1 MKFKQIIIA
10 VLTLFTAVGCTEN
23 FDELEKDPVALSA
36 NPAGQLT
43 FTQLCMSGDG
53 FYQWR
58 TNLIYSGGFVQH
70 YAGAW
75 NVTEFGSKF
84 KKDDGYATAL
94 WRNGYQNELKNV
106 VDILEKTSGDQ
117 SAVNMNAV
125 AKIMRVMVA
134 QRITDIYGDIPYSE
148 AGLGFSKG
156 IVTPRYDTQEEIYM
170 SFFHDLEEA
179 HNQLNANGGAVKGD
193 LFYGGDI
200 TKWKKLANTLR
211 LRLGMRIS
219 EIKPAEAEK
228 QVKAALAAGVF
239 TSNADNCIMKH
250 LDATF
255 NDDPASID
263 FRGNGL
269 AYALVGNE
277 NGDHFSTLV
286 IDFLRDNGDPR
297 LPMYATPKTTSS
309 LAWGAPLQPGETP
322 YEGVK
327 PGLFQWE
334 VPMGASSTS
343 GIQSYFKQ
351 KTTPFLHVSYSESQ
365 LLLAEAAFR
374 GWVAG
379 SAADY
384 YKKGVE
390 AGIKQLEIYG
400 ATPATQAAIDTYLNA
415 KPLVAGQELKQIST
429 QLWITYIFNSIEA
442 YSNWRRT
449 GFPVLIPIT
458 NPDSETNGV
467 TPKRLYYP
475 NDEMQKNEKNYKEA
489 LSRMGG
495 TNDWLNKVWW
505 DAN

>member
-10 VLTLFTAVGCTEN
+10 ILILITAVGCTEN
-23 FDELEKDPVALSA
+23 FESLEKDPVALSA

-58 TNLIYSGGFVQH
+58 ANLIYSGGFVQH

-94 WRNGYQNELKNV
+94 WRNGYANELKNV
-106 VDILEKTSGDQ
+106 VDILEKTKDNPTT
-117 SAVNMNAV
+117 VNMNAV

-156 IVTPRYDTQEEIYM
+156 IVTPKYDKQEDIYA
-170 SFFHDLEEA
+170 SFFKDLEEA
-179 HNQLNANGGAVKGD
+179 SNQLNAGGGIVKGD
-193 LFYGGDI
+193 LFYNGDI
-200 TKWKKLANTLR
+200 AKWKKLANTLR

-219 EIKPAEAEK
+219 EVKPAEAEK
-228 QVKAALAAGVF
+228 QVKAALQAGVF
-239 TSNADNCIMKH
+239 ESNLDNCIMKH

-269 AYALVGNE
+269 AYAFVGNE

-286 IDFLRDNGDPR
+286 IDYLKNNGDPR
-297 LPMYATPKTTSS
+297 LTMYATPKTTSGI
-309 LAWGAPLQPGETP
+309 AYGGPIQPGESL

-343 GIQSYFKQ
+343 GIQDYFKK
-351 KTTPFLHVSYSESQ
+351 KTTPYLHVSYSETQ

-374 GWVAG
+374 GWVSG

-400 ATPATQAAIDTYLNA
+400 ASAVSQATINAYLDA
-415 KPLVAGQELKQIST
+415 KPLVAGSEKEQIGT

-449 GFPVLIPIT
+449 GFPHLIPIT

-467 TPKRLYYP
+467 TPTRLYYP
-475 NDEMQKNEKNYKEA
+475 NDEMQKNEANYLEA

-495 TNDWLNKVWW
+495 KNDWLNKVWW

>member
-10 VLTLFTAVGCTEN
+10 ILVLFTAVGCTED
-23 FDELEKDPVALSA
+23 FDALEKDPVALTA

-94 WRNGYQNELKNV
+94 WRNVYANELKNV
-106 VDILEKTSGDQ
+106 VDILEKTSNDPKT
-117 SAVNMNAV
+117 VNMNAV
-125 AKIMRVMVA
+125 AKIMRVMVV
-134 QRITDIYGDIPYSE
+134 QRLTDIYGDIPYSE

-156 IVTPRYDTQEEIYM
+156 IVTPKYDKQEDIYT
-170 SFFHDLEEA
+170 SFFKDLDEA
-179 HNQLNANGGAVKGD
+179 YNQLNAGGGTVKGD
-193 LFYGGDI
+193 LFYNGDI
-200 TKWKKLANTLR
+200 AKWKKLANTLR

-219 EIKPAEAEK
+219 EVKPAEAEK
-228 QVKAALAAGVF
+228 QVKAALQNGVF
-239 TSNADNCIMKH
+239 TSNDDNCIMHH

-269 AYALVGNE
+269 AYAFNGNE
-277 NGDHFSTLV
+277 NADHFSSLV
-286 IDFLRDNGDPR
+286 IDYLRNNGDPR
-297 LPMYATPKTTSS
+297 LTMLATPKTGSMN
-309 LAWGAPLQPGETP
+309 WGPVQPGEEL
-322 YEGVK
+322 YVGVK
-327 PGLFQWE
+327 PGVFQWE
-334 VPMGASSTS
+334 VDGGSTAVS
-343 GIQSYFKQ
+343 GIQSYYKK
-351 KTTPFLHVSYSESQ
+351 KTTPYLHVSYSETQ

-374 GWVAG
+374 GWVSG

-400 ATPATQAAIDTYLNA
+400 APAATQTSIDTYLSA
-415 KPLVAGQELKQIST
+415 KPLVAGTEKEQIAT

-449 GFPVLIPIT
+449 GFPHLIPIT
-458 NPDSETNGV
+458 NPDSETGGI
-467 TPKRLYYP
+467 TPTRLYYP
-475 NDEMQKNEKNYKEA
+475 NDEMQKNEANYLEA

-495 TNDWLNKVWW
+495 KNDWLNKVWW

>member
-379 SAADY
+379 SATDY

-390 AGIKQLEIYG
+390 AGIKQLEVYG

-415 KPLVAGQELKQIST
+415 KPLIAGQELKQIST

>member
-10 VLTLFTAVGCTEN
+10 ILTLFIAVGCTEN
-23 FDELEKDPVALSA
+23 FDALEKDPVALSA

-84 KKDDGYATAL
+84 KKNDGYATAL

-106 VDILEKTSGDQ
+106 IDILEKTSSDPA
-117 SAVNMNAV
+117 AVNMNAV
-125 AKIMRVMVA
+125 AKIMKVMVA

-156 IVTPRYDTQEEIYM
+156 IVAPKYDKQEDIYT
-170 SFFHDLEEA
+170 SFFKDLEDA
-179 HNQLNANGGAVKGD
+179 NNQLNAGGGAIKGD
-193 LFYGGDI
+193 LFYNGDI
-200 TKWKKLANTLR
+200 AKWKKLANTLR

-219 EIKPAEAEK
+219 EVKPAEAEK
-228 QVKAALAAGVF
+228 QVKAALQAGVF
-239 TSNADNCIMKH
+239 ESNLDNCIMKH

-286 IDFLRDNGDPR
+286 IDYLRDNGDPR
-297 LPMYATPKTTSS
+297 LSMYATPKTTSS

-343 GIQSYFKQ
+343 GIQDYFKK
-351 KTTPFLHVSYSESQ
+351 KTTPFLHVSYSETQ

-400 ATPATQAAIDTYLNA
+400 ATPATAASINTYLTA
-415 KPLVAGQELKQIST
+415 KPLVAGKEKEQIAT

-449 GFPVLIPIT
+449 GFPKLIPIT
-458 NPDSETNGV
+458 NSDSETGGV
-467 TPKRLYYP
+467 TPTRLYYP
-475 NDEMQKNEKNYKEA
+475 NDEAQKNEVNYTEA

-505 DAN
+505 DKN

>member
-1 MKFKQIIIA
+1 MKFKEIVIVIA
-10 VLTLFTAVGCTEN
+10 VLFTIAGCTED
-23 FDELEKDPVALSA
+23 FDELGKDPVALSA

-58 TNLIYSGGFVQH
+58 ANLIYSGGFVQH

-94 WRNGYQNELKNV
+94 WRNGYSNELKNV
-106 VDILEKTSGDQ
+106 VDILEKTSGDPAA
-117 SAVNMNAV
+117 SNMNAV
-125 AKIMRVMVA
+125 AKIMKVMVA
-134 QRITDIYGDIPYSE
+134 QRITDLYGDIPYSE

-156 IVTPRYDTQEEIYM
+156 IVTPKYDKQEDIYNA
-170 SFFHDLEEA
+170 FFAELDEA
-179 HNQLNANGGAVKGD
+179 YKQLNSNGGTVKGD
-193 LFYGGDI
+193 LFYKGDI

-219 EIKPAEAEK
+219 EVKPAEAEK
-228 QVKAALAAGVF
+228 QVKAALQNGVF
-239 TSNADNCIMKH
+239 ESNADNCIMRH

-255 NDDPASID
+255 NDNPASID

-277 NGDHFSTLV
+277 HGDHFSTLV
-286 IDFLRDNGDPR
+286 IDFLKNNNDPR
-297 LPMYATPKTTSS
+297 LTMYATPKTTSG
-309 LAWGAPLQPGETP
+309 LAYGGPIQPGESL

-343 GIQSYFKQ
+343 GIQGYFKQ
-351 KTTPFLHVSYSESQ
+351 KTTPFLHVSYSETQ
-365 LLLAEAAFR
+365 LLLAEAAYR
-374 GWVAG
+374 GWISG

-384 YKKGVE
+384 YRKGVE

-400 ATPATQAAIDTYLNA
+400 AAPASQASIDAYLNA
-415 KPLVAGQELKQIST
+415 KPLAAGQEKVQIAT

-449 GFPVLIPIT
+449 GLPQLVPIT
-458 NPDSETNGV
+458 NPDSETGGI
-467 TPKRLYYP
+467 TPTRLYYP
-475 NDEMQKNEKNYKEA
+475 NDEMQKNEANYMEA

-495 TNDWLNKVWW
+495 KNDWLNKVWW
-505 DAN
+505 DVN

>member
-179 HNQLNANGGAVKGD
+179 YNQLNANGGSVKGD
-193 LFYGGDI
+193 LFYAGDI

-277 NGDHFSTLV
+277 NGDHFSTLI

-449 GFPVLIPIT
+449 GFPVLVPIT

>member
-10 VLTLFTAVGCTEN
+10 ILTLFIAVGCTEN

-84 KKDDGYATAL
+84 KKNDGYATAL

-106 VDILEKTSGDQ
+106 IDILEKTSSDPA
-117 SAVNMNAV
+117 AVNMNAV
-125 AKIMRVMVA
+125 AKIMKVMVA

-156 IVTPRYDTQEEIYM
+156 IVAPKYDKQEDIYT
-170 SFFHDLEEA
+170 SFFKDLEDA
-179 HNQLNANGGAVKGD
+179 NNQLNAGGGAVKGD
-193 LFYGGDI
+193 LFYNGDI
-200 TKWKKLANTLR
+200 AKWKKLANTLR

-219 EIKPAEAEK
+219 EVKPAEAEK
-228 QVKAALAAGVF
+228 QVKAALQAGVF
-239 TSNADNCIMKH
+239 ESNLDNCIMKH

-286 IDFLRDNGDPR
+286 IDYLRDNGDPR
-297 LPMYATPKTTSS
+297 LSMYATPKTTSS

-343 GIQSYFKQ
+343 GIQDYFKK
-351 KTTPFLHVSYSESQ
+351 KTTPFLHVSYSETQ

-400 ATPATQAAIDTYLNA
+400 ATPATPASINTYLTA
-415 KPLVAGQELKQIST
+415 KPLVAGKEKEQIAT

-449 GFPVLIPIT
+449 GFPKLIPIT
-458 NPDSETNGV
+458 NSDSETGGV
-467 TPKRLYYP
+467 TPTRLYYP
-475 NDEMQKNEKNYKEA
+475 NDEAQKNEVNYTEA

-505 DAN
+505 DKN

>member
-1 MKFKQIIIA
+1 MKFKKITIA
-10 VLTLFTAVGCTEN
+10 ILILFTAVGCTEN
-23 FDELEKDPVALSA
+23 FDSLEKDPVALSA

-58 TNLIYSGGFVQH
+58 ANLIYSGGFVQH

-94 WRNGYQNELKNV
+94 WRNGYSNELKNV
-106 VDILEKTSGDQ
+106 IDILEKTSNDPK
-117 SAVNMNAV
+117 AVNMNAV

-134 QRITDIYGDIPYSE
+134 QRITDLYGDIPYSE

-156 IVTPRYDTQEEIYM
+156 IVTPKYDKQEDIYA
-170 SFFHDLEEA
+170 SFFKDLDEA
-179 HNQLNANGGAVKGD
+179 YNQLNAGGGAVKGD
-193 LFYGGDI
+193 LFYNGDI
-200 TKWKKLANTLR
+200 SKWKKLANTLR

-219 EIKPAEAEK
+219 EVKPAEAEK
-228 QVKAALAAGVF
+228 QVKAALQNGVF
-239 TSNADNCIMKH
+239 ESNLDNCVMKH

-255 NDDPASID
+255 NDDPAAID

-269 AYALVGNE
+269 AYAFNGNE
-277 NGDHFSTLV
+277 GGDHFSTLV
-286 IDFLRDNGDPR
+286 INYLRDNGDPR
-297 LPMYATPKTTSS
+297 LPMLATPKTTSS
-309 LAWGAPLQPGETP
+309 IVSGAPLQPGETP

-334 VPMGASSTS
+334 VPTGSSSTS
-343 GIQSYFKQ
+343 GIQSYYKK
-351 KTTPFLHVSYSESQ
+351 KTTPFLHVSYSETQ

-374 GWVAG
+374 GWVSG

-400 ATPATQAAIDTYLNA
+400 APGASVADINTYLNA
-415 KPLVAGQELKQIST
+415 KPLVAGTEKEQIAT

-449 GFPVLIPIT
+449 GFPHLIPIT

-467 TPKRLYYP
+467 TPTRLYYP
-475 NDEMQKNEKNYKEA
+475 NDEMQKNETNYLEA

>member
-1 MKFKQIIIA
+1 
-10 VLTLFTAVGCTEN
+10 
-23 FDELEKDPVALSA
+23 
-36 NPAGQLT
+36 
-43 FTQLCMSGDG
+43 
-53 FYQWR
+53 
-58 TNLIYSGGFVQH
+58 
-70 YAGAW
+70 
-75 NVTEFGSKF
+75 
-84 KKDDGYATAL
+84 
-94 WRNGYQNELKNV
+94 
-106 VDILEKTSGDQ
+106 
-117 SAVNMNAV
+117 
-125 AKIMRVMVA
+125 
-134 QRITDIYGDIPYSE
+134 
-148 AGLGFSKG
+148 
-156 IVTPRYDTQEEIYM
+156 
-170 SFFHDLEEA
+170 
-179 HNQLNANGGAVKGD
+179 
-193 LFYGGDI
+193 
-200 TKWKKLANTLR
+200 
-211 LRLGMRIS
+211 
-219 EIKPAEAEK
+219 
-228 QVKAALAAGVF
+228 
-239 TSNADNCIMKH
+239 
-250 LDATF
+250 
-255 NDDPASID
+255 
-263 FRGNGL
+263 
-269 AYALVGNE
+269 
-277 NGDHFSTLV
+277 
-286 IDFLRDNGDPR
+286 
-297 LPMYATPKTTSS
+297 MYATPKTTSS

-449 GFPVLIPIT
+449 GFPVLVPIT

>member
-179 HNQLNANGGAVKGD
+179 YNQLNANGGSVKGD
-193 LFYGGDI
+193 LFYAGDI

-400 ATPATQAAIDTYLNA
+400 ATPATQAAIDAYLNA

-449 GFPVLIPIT
+449 GFPVLVPIT